1 MELDIECLDRVY
13 LNAYVPIL
21 QSSGQ
26 VVAFMTQH
34 LGLPIPSPALFDKI
48 GQRFR
53 RAVDS
58 FAEANHIPWV
68 KFAKDDRKAEVMG
81 PYLNRAAA
89 TGRSGVVAI
98 GVAQEFQRVW
108 AAYRRETST
117 AAPQFTFAKADRR
130 VTCYYFYLWDEDFG
144 PAFIKVCAY
153 FPYPAK
159 IWVNGHE
166 WAKRQ
171 AARAGIGF
179 TELSNG
185 FAACDDPAA
194 LQAICD
200 RLQPGTIE
208 VFAQRWLHRL
218 PLPFGRADQGAGYWW
233 EISMRQVEVSRTMVF
248 DAPRRARAFFEA
260 LIADN
265 LDIGRPANVEI
276 IFGRRI
282 RRDTRGVFR
291 TAIDRPAIGPD
302 TGGVVLNIFYKH
314 SRIKQYLK
322 DGRAMRI
329 ETVINAPRDLGCNAR
344 LPNLAELQ
352 AKARA
357 CNRRILEAERAGQ
370 GTVLAS
376 PAFERIAHPSVDADG
391 RRTPALR
398 FGDPRVMA
406 LAGALC
412 RPCSRHRHH
421 QQEPARLDDRTA
433 ARPLHPRPDD
443 LRPAAAPP
451 RRADPPDRALE
462 RKTVPSARRMRG
474 VRGTRD
480 RALGGAMPAGVI
492 AGERIRAVA
501 GNSVRGAVV
510 LVAGPE
516 GVRAG
521 GSAGLADIAGQV
533 PASPGMVPVV
543 FPDKDR
549 DRDGRDTAG
558 RARGARPGCAGRR
571 ARSRAAAGAAA
582 RVG

>member
-1 MELDIECLDRVY
+1 MW
-13 LNAYVPIL
+13 
-21 QSSGQ
+21 
-26 VVAFMTQH
+26 T
-34 LGLPIPSPALFDKI
+34 
-48 GQRFR
+48 
-53 RAVDS
+53 
-58 FAEANHIPWV
+58 
-68 KFAKDDRKAEVMG
+68 
-81 PYLNRAAA
+81 
-89 TGRSGVVAI
+89 
-98 GVAQEFQRVW
+98 
-108 AAYRRETST
+108 AYRRETST

-171 AARAGIGF
+171 AAQAGIAF

-194 LQAICD
+194 LQEICD

-218 PLPFGRADQGAGYWW
+218 PLPFGPADQRAGYWW
-233 EISMRQVEVSRTMVF
+233 EISMRQVEVSRTLVF

-276 IFGRRI
+276 IFNRHI
-282 RRDTRGVFR
+282 RRDTPGVFR
-291 TAIDRPAIGPD
+291 TAIDRPAVGPD
-302 TGGVVLNIFYKH
+302 TGGWCSTCSTSTRGSSSTSKTAGRCG
-314 SRIKQYLK
+314 SRPSSTPP
-322 DGRAMRI
+322 A
-329 ETVINAPRDLGCNAR
+329 TSGCNAR
-344 LPNLAELQ
+344 LPNLEALQ

-357 CNRRILEAERAGQ
+357 ANHRILEAERAGQ

-376 PAFERIAHPSVDADG
+376 PAFERIAHPSVNADG

-412 RPCSRHRHH
+412 TDPARRHRHH

-443 LRPAAAPP
+443 LRPAAAPHD
-451 RRADPPDRALE
+451 RAHPPDRAHQPL
-462 RKTVPSARRMRG
+462 RPDPRRDQGHGLLHQTAQPAAAPTPGRRPAPG
-474 VRGTRD
+474 PAELRAALRAIDQHIGTY
-480 RALGGAMPAGVI
+480 I
-492 AGERIRAVA
+492 
-501 GNSVRGAVV
+501 
-510 LVAGPE
+510 
-516 GVRAG
+516 
-521 GSAGLADIAGQV
+521 
-533 PASPGMVPVV
+533 
-543 FPDKDR
+543 
-549 DRDGRDTAG
+549 T
-558 RARGARPGCAGRR
+558 RARLTQ
-571 ARSRAAAGAAA
+571 AA
-582 RVG
+582 

>member
-1 MELDIECLDRVY
+1 VVVTMTRVVTAGEVLDGHVALDIECLDRVY

-48 GQRFR
+48 GQKFR
-53 RAVDS
+53 RAVAS
-58 FAEANHIPWV
+58 FAEANGIPWV
-68 KFAKDDRKAEVMG
+68 RFARDARKADVMA
-81 PYLNRAAA
+81 PYLKRAAA
-89 TGRSGVVAI
+89 TGRPQVVAI

-108 AAYRRETST
+108 AAYQRDTKT
-117 AAPQFTFAKADRR
+117 AAPQYTFAKADRR
-130 VTCYYFYLWDEDFG
+130 VTCYYFYLWDADFG

-171 AARAGIGF
+171 AARARIGF

-185 FAACDDPAA
+185 FAACEDPGA
-194 LQAICD
+194 LQEICD

-218 PLPFGRADQGAGYWW
+218 PMPFGPKDQRAGYWW
-233 EISMRQVEVSRTMVF
+233 EISMRQVEVSRTLVF

-282 RRDTRGVFR
+282 RRDTKGVFR
-291 TAIDRPAIGPD
+291 TAIDRPAVGPD
-302 TGGVVLNIFYKH
+302 TGGVVLNLFYKH

-329 ETVINAPRDLGCNAR
+329 ETVVNSPRDLGCLAR
-344 LPNLAELQ
+344 LPNLETLQ

-357 CNRRILEAERAGQ
+357 ANHRILEAERAGQ

-412 RPCSRHRHH
+412 TTLLAATGITNKSLRALMTGLLHAPYTPGQMTYDLRRLRLAGLIRRIEHANRYVLTPDGIKAAVFYTKLHNRLLRPLLAADQPQAPPELRAALRTIDQHVDGYITR
-421 QQEPARLDDRTA
+421 ARL
-433 ARPLHPRPDD
+433 
-443 LRPAAAPP
+443 
-451 RRADPPDRALE
+451 
-462 RKTVPSARRMRG
+462 SQ
-474 VRGTRD
+474 
-480 RALGGAMPAGVI
+480 
-492 AGERIRAVA
+492 AV
-501 GNSVRGAVV
+501 
-510 LVAGPE
+510 
-516 GVRAG
+516 
-521 GSAGLADIAGQV
+521 
-533 PASPGMVPVV
+533 
-543 FPDKDR
+543 
-549 DRDGRDTAG
+549 
-558 RARGARPGCAGRR
+558 
-571 ARSRAAAGAAA
+571 
-582 RVG
+582 

>member
-1 MELDIECLDRVY
+1 MGARVVTVNEVLGGHVKLDIECLDRVY

-48 GQRFR
+48 GQKFR
-53 RAVDS
+53 RAVAS
-58 FAEANHIPWV
+58 FADANHIPWV
-68 KFAKDDRKAEVMG
+68 KFAKDDRKADVMA
-81 PYLNRAAA
+81 PYLKQAAA
-89 TGRSGVVAI
+89 TGRAQVVAI

-108 AAYRRETST
+108 TAYRRETST

-130 VTCYYFYLWDEDFG
+130 VTCYYFYLWDENFG

-171 AARAGIGF
+171 AARAGITF
-179 TELSNG
+179 AELSNG

-194 LQAICD
+194 LQQICD

-208 VFAQRWLHRL
+208 VFAQRWLARL
-218 PLPFGRADQGAGYWW
+218 PMPFGRADQKAGYWW
-233 EISMRQVEVSRTMVF
+233 EISMRQAEVSRTLVF

-276 IFGRRI
+276 IFKRHI
-282 RRDTRGVFR
+282 RRDTPGVFR
-291 TAIDRPAIGPD
+291 TAIDRPAVGPD
-302 TGGVVLNIFYKH
+302 TGGVVLNLFYKH

-344 LPNLAELQ
+344 LPNLEELQ

-357 CNRRILEAERAGQ
+357 ANRRILEAERAGQ

-376 PAFERIAHPSVDADG
+376 PAFERIAHPAVDADG

-412 RPCSRHRHH
+412 QTLLAATGITNKSLRALMTGLLHAPYSTGQMTYDLRRLRLAGLVRRIEHTNRYVLTPDGIKVAVFYTKLHNRLLRPLLAADQPQAPPELRAALRAIDQHIDTYITR
-421 QQEPARLDDRTA
+421 ARL
-433 ARPLHPRPDD
+433 
-443 LRPAAAPP
+443 
-451 RRADPPDRALE
+451 
-462 RKTVPSARRMRG
+462 
-474 VRGTRD
+474 
-480 RALGGAMPAGVI
+480 
-492 AGERIRAVA
+492 
-501 GNSVRGAVV
+501 
-510 LVAGPE
+510 
-516 GVRAG
+516 
-521 GSAGLADIAGQV
+521 
-533 PASPGMVPVV
+533 
-543 FPDKDR
+543 
-549 DRDGRDTAG
+549 
-558 RARGARPGCAGRR
+558 
-571 ARSRAAAGAAA
+571 SRAA
-582 RVG
+582 

>member
-1 MELDIECLDRVY
+1 MGARIVTVNEVLGGHVKLDIECLDRVY

-53 RAVDS
+53 RAVAS
-58 FAEANHIPWV
+58 FAEVNGIPWV
-68 KFAKDDRKAEVMG
+68 KFAKDDRKADVMA
-81 PYLNRAAA
+81 PYLKRAAV
-89 TGRSGVVAI
+89 TGRPQVVAI

-108 AAYRRETST
+108 TAYRRETST
-117 AAPQFTFAKADRR
+117 AAPQFTFAKTDRR
-130 VTCYYFYLWDEDFG
+130 VTCYYFYLWDENFG

-159 IWVNGHE
+159 IWLNGHE

-185 FAACDDPAA
+185 FAACGDPAG
-194 LQAICD
+194 LQEICD

-218 PLPFGRADQGAGYWW
+218 PMPFGPADQRAGYWW
-233 EISMRQVEVSRTMVF
+233 EISMRQIEVSRTIVL

-276 IFGRRI
+276 IFKRHI
-282 RRDTRGVFR
+282 RRDTPGVFR
-291 TAIDRPAIGPD
+291 TAIDRPVIGPD
-302 TGGVVLNIFYKH
+302 TGGVILNVFYKH

-344 LPNLAELQ
+344 LHNLDELQ
-352 AKARA
+352 ARARA
-357 CNRRILEAERAGQ
+357 CNRRMLDAERAGQ

-376 PAFERIAHPSVDADG
+376 PAFERIAHPSVTTDG

-398 FGDPRVMA
+398 FGDPRVQA

-412 RPCSRHRHH
+412 TTLLAATGITNKSLRALMTGLLHAPYAPGQMTYDLRRLRLAGLIRRIPGTNRYVLTPDGAKVAIFYTKLHNRLLRPLLAADQPQAPAELRHALRTINQHIDDYITR
-421 QQEPARLDDRTA
+421 ARL
-433 ARPLHPRPDD
+433 
-443 LRPAAAPP
+443 
-451 RRADPPDRALE
+451 
-462 RKTVPSARRMRG
+462 
-474 VRGTRD
+474 
-480 RALGGAMPAGVI
+480 
-492 AGERIRAVA
+492 
-501 GNSVRGAVV
+501 
-510 LVAGPE
+510 
-516 GVRAG
+516 
-521 GSAGLADIAGQV
+521 
-533 PASPGMVPVV
+533 
-543 FPDKDR
+543 
-549 DRDGRDTAG
+549 
-558 RARGARPGCAGRR
+558 
-571 ARSRAAAGAAA
+571 SRAA
-582 RVG
+582 